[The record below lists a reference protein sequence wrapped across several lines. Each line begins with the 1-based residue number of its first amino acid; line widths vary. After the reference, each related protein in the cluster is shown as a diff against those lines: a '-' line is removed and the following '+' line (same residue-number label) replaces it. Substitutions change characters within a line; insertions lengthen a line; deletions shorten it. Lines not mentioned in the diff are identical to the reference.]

1 MAQADNQ
8 SASLLVRSQGA
19 PLELTDGLRDLIRSI
34 DPDLAISSVSTLSAE
49 IYAAQWS
56 IRILGN
62 IYVIFGAAALF
73 LASIGL
79 FGVVS
84 FGAERRTQEVGV
96 RMAVGA
102 KAKDVV
108 RLIVGQGLK
117 QVSLG
122 LIFGIAMA
130 ASLGPVMALALF
142 QTEPWDPAV
151 YTVVVAVILVVGVL
165 ASLIP
170 AVRAAR
176 LDPVRALQS
185 Q

>member
-1 MAQADNQ
+1 M
-8 SASLLVRSQGA
+8 
-19 PLELTDGLRDLIRSI
+19 ISI
-34 DPDLAISSVSTLSAE
+34 GIPGE
-49 IYAAQWS
+49 IYAEQWAT
-56 IRILGN
+56 RILGN
-62 IYVIFGAAALF
+62 ICVIFGAAALF
-73 LASIGL
+73 LASVGL

-117 QVSLG
+117 QVSMG
-122 LIFGIAMA
+122 LVFGIAMGA
-130 ASLGPVMALALF
+130 GLGRLMANVLF

-151 YTVVVAVILVVGVL
+151 YTAVVTVILVVGVL

-185 Q
+185 E